1 MQLATQFPDEKIYLK
16 TDKARLEQILENFIS
31 NAMKYSPPGTSVL
44 ISLTNPEGRIEIAV
58 KDEGP
63 GIGADEISKLFK
75 QYSIV
80 SSVPRE
86 GEHAMG
92 LGLAIVKKIAD
103 AFGAE
108 VGCRSTKGN
117 GCTFYIRFAGNDNRP

>member
-1 MQLATQFPDEKIYLK
+1 MKIFIK

-31 NAMKYSPPGTSVL
+31 NAMKYSPPGTPVL
-44 ISLTNPEGRIEIAV
+44 VTLNRAAGYIEIAV

-63 GIGADEISKLFK
+63 GIKAHELGQLFK
-75 QYSIV
+75 QYSTV

-86 GEHAMG
+86 GENAMG

-103 AFGAE
+103 ALGAQ
-108 VGCRSTKGN
+108 VGCLSEKGK
-117 GCTFYIRFAGNDNRP
+117 GCTFYIRLPKPG